1 MHHAKILVKQNMAVK
16 HKSTCDGWITEIETS
31 LEAVV
36 GMTRA
41 LPERDLNRVAQ
52 VLIGDG
58 LSIHFQY
65 FEMDLVDVEGMGLK
79 GMVFNGPIFH
89 GSYVSRDRG
98 LFVSFEDLLLLSIDR
113 YVELDGTVGSAKFL
127 REIEFSLRG
136 WLSAFPTPRT

>member
-1 MHHAKILVKQNMAVK
+1 VHHAKILVKQNMAVK
-16 HKSTCDGWITEIETS
+16 HKSACDRWIAEIETS

-65 FEMDLVDVEGMGLK
+65 FEVDLVDVEGMGLK
-79 GMVFNGPIFH
+79 GMVFNGPVFH
-89 GSYVSRDRG
+89 GSYLSRDRG
-98 LFVSFEDLLLLSIDR
+98 LSLASKTFCFSPS
-113 YVELDGTVGSAKFL
+113 TVM
-127 REIEFSLRG
+127 
-136 WLSAFPTPRT
+136 